1 MARQQL
7 ERYKSRLKYRNTAS
21 LSTILSFSY
30 NCKYQ
35 QIVSTVLI
43 LSRDQKKTTY
53 HQPKPL
59 KLGDE
64 LLLNKNA
71 DFVMIF
77 VQVNENPTK
86 GAVPSTG
93 AVARGH
99 TANIQNVKLPKNTR
113 KEFETEKTFQR
124 IFSDGEG
131 WTR

>member
-1 MARQQL
+1 M
-7 ERYKSRLKYRNTAS
+7 
-21 LSTILSFSY
+21 
-30 NCKYQ
+30 
-35 QIVSTVLI
+35 
-43 LSRDQKKTTY
+43 
-53 HQPKPL
+53 
-59 KLGDE
+59 KLGDD
-64 LLLNKNA
+64 LLLKPLNKNA

-93 AVARGH
+93 AVALGH